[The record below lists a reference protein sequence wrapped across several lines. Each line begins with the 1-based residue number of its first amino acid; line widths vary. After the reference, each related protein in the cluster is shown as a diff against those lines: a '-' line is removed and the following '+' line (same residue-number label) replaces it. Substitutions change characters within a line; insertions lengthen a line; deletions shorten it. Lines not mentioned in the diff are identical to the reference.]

1 MMRSLYAG
9 VSGLQNHQTRMDVIG
24 NNISNVNTIGFK
36 KGRVNFQDMLS
47 QTMSGAARP
56 TDELGGV
63 NPKQVGLGMTIAAID
78 TIHTQGSLQ
87 TTGVMTDIA
96 IQGNG
101 FFILREGDQEV
112 YTRAGAFGLDEEG
125 TLVNPANGL
134 KVQGW
139 MAQEVEGL
147 TMINTASDVGD
158 ITIPVGGKDPA
169 SGTSEVY
176 LACNLDKRIGEI
188 PPDAGPAEALQGT
201 WTIDK
206 TVYDDFGNTHTMR
219 INFTKAVGAPNSWD
233 AVVTMNPDETGADTA
248 NTLAEV
254 GAANNETA
262 TFTVNFNNLGTLE
275 SVTDA
280 QGDILTDGLLQTQIS
295 FDVPDANPDA
305 EGAVLRQT
313 FNLNLGEVGS
323 VVSSMTQFAEKSSTK
338 AFSQNGYPM
347 GYLETFK
354 IDQSGMITGVYSNG
368 TNRTIGQVALAS
380 FINPGGLEKAGES
393 TYMVTN
399 NSGDPNISESGVAGK
414 GKFIAGA
421 LEMSNV
427 DLAEQ
432 FTDMIVTQRGFQS
445 NSKTIQTSDQM
456 LQELLTLKR

>member
-56 TDELGGV
+56 TDDLGGV

-101 FFILREGDQEV
+101 FFILREGDKEF
-112 YTRAGAFGLDEEG
+112 YTRAGAFGLDEAG

-139 MAQEVEGL
+139 MAQEVEGQ
-147 TMINTASDVGD
+147 TIINTASDVGD
-158 ITIPVGGKDPA
+158 ITIPIGGKDPA
-169 SGTSEVY
+169 SATSEVY
-176 LACNLDKRIGEI
+176 LACNLDKRVGEI
-188 PPDAGPAEALQGT
+188 PADAGPAEVLQNT

-219 INFTKAVGAPNSWD
+219 INFTKTVGAPNSWD
-233 AVVTMNPDETGADTA
+233 AVVIMNPDADGADTA

-254 GAANNETA
+254 GEANNATA

-280 QGDILTDGLLQTQIS
+280 QGDILTEGALQTQIS

-305 EGAVLRQT
+305 EGGVLRQT

-323 VVSSMTQFAEKSSTK
+323 VVNSMTQFAEKSSTK
-338 AFSQNGYPM
+338 AFAQNGYPM
-347 GYLETFK
+347 GYLESFK
-354 IDQSGMITGVYSNG
+354 VDQSGMITGVYSNG

-380 FINPGGLEKAGES
+380 FVNPGGLEKAGES
-393 TYMVTN
+393 TYIVTN
-399 NSGDPNISESGVAGK
+399 NSGDPNVSESGVAGK

>member
-56 TDELGGV
+56 TDDLGGV

-101 FFILREGDQEV
+101 FFILREGDKEF
-112 YTRAGAFGLDEEG
+112 YTRAGAFGLDEAG

-147 TMINTASDVGD
+147 TIINTASDVGD
-158 ITIPVGGKDPA
+158 ITIPIGGKDPA
-169 SGTSEVY
+169 SATSEVY
-176 LACNLDKRIGEI
+176 LACNLDKRVGEI
-188 PPDAGPAEALQGT
+188 PADAGPAEVLQNT

-233 AVVTMNPDETGADTA
+233 AVVTMNPDADGADTA

-254 GAANNETA
+254 GEANNATA

-280 QGDILTDGLLQTQIS
+280 QGDILTEGTLQTQIS

-305 EGAVLRQT
+305 EGGVLRQT

-323 VVSSMTQFAEKSSTK
+323 VVNSMTQFAEKSSTK
-338 AFSQNGYPM
+338 AFAQNGYPM
-347 GYLETFK
+347 GYLESFK
-354 IDQSGMITGVYSNG
+354 VDQSGMITGVYSNG
-368 TNRTIGQVALAS
+368 TNRSIGQVALAS
-380 FINPGGLEKAGES
+380 FVNPGGLEKAGES
-393 TYMVTN
+393 TYIVTN
-399 NSGDPNISESGVAGK
+399 NSGDPNVSESGVAGK